1 MLKVPDS
8 LIVYE
13 IKEGENRVPF
23 IGGGK
28 KYGYTT
34 YIERYDPIF
43 PMMGFLNHSPE
54 LRKYFTLEQYKN
66 GEYERRRIL
75 YEESKTND
83 EEKRDYYLKTQQLAN
98 DFAFIYSEYSKTMLA
113 LGSGSKKFAESSA
126 NKNYLRFVFEHSDLF
141 DDNRSF
147 RDIRFQ
153 AIVED
158 GTPSIKFET
167 KENVI
172 KCIFYEIDPL
182 ASYEKFLEL
191 AIVSEEKN
199 RKYQSEEIEENI
211 NDINSDY
218 YCFLGQAKKLLETHD
233 KVGLVYP
240 SSLGREVYVPK
251 RMKNKT
257 AVSIEQFT
265 VDDFINAELDTIYWF
280 E

>member
-66 GEYERRRIL
+66 GEYEKRRIL
-75 YEESKTND
+75 Y
-83 EEKRDYYLKTQQLAN
+83 
-98 DFAFIYSEYSKTMLA
+98 EYSKTMLA

-182 ASYEKFLEL
+182 ASYEKFLE
-191 AIVSEEKN
+191 
-199 RKYQSEEIEENI
+199 
-211 NDINSDY
+211 
-218 YCFLGQAKKLLETHD
+218 
-233 KVGLVYP
+233 
-240 SSLGREVYVPK
+240 
-251 RMKNKT
+251 
-257 AVSIEQFT
+257 
-265 VDDFINAELDTIYWF
+265 
-280 E
+280 